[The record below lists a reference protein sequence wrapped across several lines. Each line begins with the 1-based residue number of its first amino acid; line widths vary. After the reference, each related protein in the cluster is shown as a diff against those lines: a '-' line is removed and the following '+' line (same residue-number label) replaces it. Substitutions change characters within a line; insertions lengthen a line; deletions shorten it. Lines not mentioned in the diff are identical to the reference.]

1 MQQKS
6 GGALTSR
13 TRRASPYES
22 LMTQQLSLAHESL
35 DFAAGLD
42 RVDTERAWAFDH
54 ARQLAASDRFA
65 AARSWFS
72 CC

>member
-1 MQQKS
+1 
-6 GGALTSR
+6 
-13 TRRASPYES
+13 
-22 LMTQQLSLAHESL
+22 MTQQLSLAHESL

-42 RVDTERAWAFDH
+42 RVDIERAWAFDH